1 MNNFNVKIES
11 GNVINVQVVDKNSIT
26 VKIDE
31 TVIKEKIIEKPKE
44 DNNRE

>member
-26 VKIDE
+26 VKVDE